1 MQTSNIF
8 FATVL
13 MAEFLIG
20 LLVFPKYIN
29 YMKKL
34 KLGQYIRQEGPD
46 LHNYKEG
53 TPTAGG
59 IVFLTIALVAGIVLG
74 VKKEL
79 LLTILFYGFIGFLDD
94 FVSIAK
100 KRSLGL
106 KAWQKLALQ
115 MLFSIWV
122 AYTVLKYRESTV
134 FGFPVPKWFFY
145 IFTMFLISGY
155 SNATNLTDGLDGL
168 AGWVFVT
175 SALPFLLLAN
185 DYNQLI
191 SILVLVMPL
200 LAFLVYNT
208 RPAKVFMGDTG
219 SLALGA
225 YISTYALMTGNELP
239 LIFFTTIFLLETIS
253 VILQVGSFKLRGK
266 RIFKMAPIHHHFELL
281 GWTEEKIV
289 GVFSAWNLAISIT
302 YLSFVLRL

>member
-1 MQTSNIF
+1 MDIYSA
-8 FATVL
+8 ATL
-13 MAEFLIG
+13 LAEFILGII
-20 LLVFPKYIN
+20 LFPKFID

-59 IVFLTIALVAGIVLG
+59 IVFISLTVIAGLIL
-74 VKKEL
+74 KLPKEL
-79 LLTILFYGFIGFLDD
+79 IFTLLFYGFIGFLDD

-115 MLFSIWV
+115 FLFSIWI
-122 AYTVLKYRESTV
+122 AYTILQYRTSSI
-134 FGFPVPKWFFY
+134 FGIKVPSWLFY
-145 IFTMFLISGY
+145 LFTMLLVSGY
-155 SNATNLTDGLDGL
+155 SNATNLTDGIDGL

-175 SALPFLLLAN
+175 SMIPFMFFAKGTME
-185 DYNQLI
+185 YKAI
-191 SILVLVMPL
+191 FVIIMPL
-200 LAFLVYNT
+200 LSFLVYNT

-225 YISTYALMTGNELP
+225 YISTYALMTNNELS
-239 LIFFTTIFLLETIS
+239 LLFFTPIFLLETIS
-253 VILQVGSFKLRGK
+253 VILQVGSYKLRGK
-266 RIFKMAPIHHHFELL
+266 RLFKMAPIHHHFELL
-281 GWTEEKIV
+281 GWKEEKIV
-289 GVFSAWNLAISIT
+289 GVFSAWNLAIAIF
-302 YLSFVLRL
+302 YIAFFLNR

>member
-1 MQTSNIF
+1 MDILTF
-8 FATVL
+8 VVL
-13 MAEFLIG
+13 LSEFLVG
-20 LLVFPKYIN
+20 LVIFPKYIS

-59 IVFLTIALVAGIVLG
+59 IVFLSIALVAGIILG
-74 VKKEL
+74 IPKEL
-79 LLTILFYGFIGFLDD
+79 IFTILFYGFIGFLDD

-106 KAWQKLALQ
+106 RAWQKLALQ
-115 MLFSIWV
+115 MAFSAWI
-122 AYTVLKYRESTV
+122 AYSVLQYRQSSI
-134 FGFPVPKWFFY
+134 FDIPVPKWLFY
-145 IFTMFLISGY
+145 IFTMLLVSGY

-175 SALPFLLLAN
+175 SALPFLILSSS
-185 DYNQLI
+185 
-191 SILVLVMPL
+191 SIHSKSIIVLVMPV

-219 SLALGA
+219 SLVLGA
-225 YISTYALMTGNELP
+225 YISTYALLTGNELS

-253 VILQVGSFKLRGK
+253 VMLQVGSYKLRGK
-266 RIFKMAPIHHHFELL
+266 RIFRMAPIHHHFELL
-281 GWTEEKIV
+281 GWKEEKIV
-289 GVFSAWNLAISIT
+289 GVFSAWNLAIALIYIASI
-302 YLSFVLRL
+302 SGF